1 MKHDYLESSM
11 KPILDVME
19 DVKRKAVTRLT
30 FENLHQH
37 EDITRPTGRFYR
49 NPEGYAMEKYHY
61 YQCFKCK
68 KVQSYK
74 IQSTYDISNPDI
86 SMYPLISKTDLTTF
100 LNFIFN
106 ISNY

>member
-1 MKHDYLESSM
+1 M
-11 KPILDVME
+11 KPILDLRE

-68 KVQSYK
+68 KVNSRAPDKRGLEDNSK
-74 IQSTYDISNPDI
+74 IIFFIS
-86 SMYPLISKTDLTTF
+86 
-100 LNFIFN
+100 
-106 ISNY
+106 